1 MLSTMSRNTA
11 QPVRQPTPVLISL
24 PLAADDISAL
34 PAPIRKR
41 ITEGETEAPT
51 DWALLV
57 TGESELTGLVQDVIS
72 RLASMVAAGRRQL
85 TEDNVELLI
94 RSMLPHAPRSKV
106 GAQLEL
112 DNARLRAAY
121 LSEVPTRSGREVR
134 AASGLHP
141 KNASEPASR
150 WKRERRVFAVR
161 HGGRDL
167 FPAFQF
173 EDGCPRPVIKQI
185 LREIPPSTTAWQ
197 IAIWFA
203 SGNGWLD
210 GAEPRNRLDAPDEV
224 IEAARRLA
232 DATEG

>member
-1 MLSTMSRNTA
+1 MSRDKP
-11 QPVRQPTPVLISL
+11 QPVLRPAPALVSF

-34 PAPIRKR
+34 PSPLRKR
-41 ITEGETEAPT
+41 IADAETEPAG
-51 DWALLV
+51 WALLV
-57 TGESELTGLVQDVIS
+57 TGESELTGLVQDLVA
-72 RLASMVAAGRRQL
+72 RLASMVAADRRKL
-85 TEDNVELLI
+85 TEDNIELLV
-94 RSMLPHAPRSKV
+94 RSMLPHAPRSTV
-106 GAQLEL
+106 DAQLEL
-112 DNARLRAAY
+112 DNALLRTAY
-121 LSEVPTRSGREVR
+121 LEEVPTRSAHEVR
-134 AASGLHP
+134 AASGLDP
-141 KNASEPASR
+141 KNPSEPASR

-173 EDGCPRPVIKQI
+173 QDGYPRPVVKQV
-185 LREIPPSTTAWQ
+185 LHELPPSATGWQ

-224 IEAARRLA
+224 LEAARRLA

>member
-1 MLSTMSRNTA
+1 M
-11 QPVRQPTPVLISL
+11 
-24 PLAADDISAL
+24 
-34 PAPIRKR
+34 
-41 ITEGETEAPT
+41 
-51 DWALLV
+51 V
-57 TGESELTGLVQDVIS
+57 TGAYELTGLVQDMVF
-72 RLASMVAAGRRQL
+72 RLAPMVAAERRQL
-85 TEDNVELLI
+85 TEDNIELLM
-94 RSMLPHAPRSKV
+94 RSVLPHAPRSGV

-121 LSEVPTRSGREVR
+121 LQEVPARSGREVR

-141 KNASEPASR
+141 KNSSEPASR

-173 EDGCPRPVIKQI
+173 EDGYPRPVIKRI
-185 LREIPPSTTAWQ
+185 LHELPPTATCWQ
-197 IAIWFA
+197 TAIWFA

-224 IEAARRLA
+224 VEAARRLA
-232 DATEG
+232 GATEG

>member
-1 MLSTMSRNTA
+1 MSRDKA
-11 QPVRQPTPVLISL
+11 QSVLQPAPALVSF

-34 PAPIRKR
+34 PSRLRRR
-41 ITEGETEAPT
+41 IADAETEPA

-57 TGESELTGLVQDVIS
+57 TGESELTGLVQDVIA
-72 RLASMVAAGRRQL
+72 RLASMVAADQRKL
-85 TEDNVELLI
+85 TEDNIELLV
-94 RSMLPHAPRSKV
+94 RSMLPHAPRSTV
-106 GAQLEL
+106 DAQLEL

-121 LSEVPTRSGREVR
+121 LEEVPTRSAHDVR
-134 AASGLHP
+134 AASGLNP
-141 KNASEPASR
+141 KNPSEPASR

-173 EDGCPRPVIKQI
+173 EDGYPRPIVKQV
-185 LREIPPSTTAWQ
+185 LHELPPTASDWQ
-197 IAIWFA
+197 TAIWFA

-224 IEAARRLA
+224 LDAARRFA
-232 DATEG
+232 DTTEG

>member
-1 MLSTMSRNTA
+1 MSRDTA
-11 QPVRQPTPVLISL
+11 HPVLHPAPALVSL

-34 PAPIRKR
+34 PAPLRKR
-41 ITEGETEAPT
+41 IADAETEPA

-57 TGESELTGLVQDVIS
+57 TGESELTGLVQDVVA
-72 RLASMVAAGRRQL
+72 RLASMVAADRRKV
-85 TEDNVELLI
+85 TEDNIELLV
-94 RSMLPHAPRSKV
+94 RSMLPHAPHSRV
-106 GAQLEL
+106 DAQLEL

-121 LSEVPTRSGREVR
+121 LEEVPTRSAPEVR
-134 AASGLHP
+134 AASGLSP
-141 KNASEPASR
+141 KNPSEPASR

-173 EDGCPRPVIKQI
+173 DDGYPRPVIKQI
-185 LREIPPSTTAWQ
+185 LHELPPSATAWQ

-210 GAEPRNRLDAPDEV
+210 GAEPRHRLDAPDAV
-224 IEAARRLA
+224 LEAARRLA

>member
-1 MLSTMSRNTA
+1 M
-11 QPVRQPTPVLISL
+11 
-24 PLAADDISAL
+24 
-34 PAPIRKR
+34 
-41 ITEGETEAPT
+41 
-51 DWALLV
+51 V
-57 TGESELTGLVQDVIS
+57 TGESEFTGLVQDMIS
-72 RLASMVAAGRRQL
+72 RLASLVASDRRQL
-85 TEDNVELLI
+85 TEDNIELLI
-94 RSMLPHAPRSKV
+94 RSLLPHAPRSQL

-121 LSEVPTRSGREVR
+121 LQEVPTRSGREIR
-134 AASGLHP
+134 AASGLNP

-173 EDGCPRPVIKQI
+173 EDGYPRSVIKRV
-185 LREIPPSTTAWQ
+185 LHEFPPTATEWQ

-232 DATEG
+232 DPTEG

>member
-1 MLSTMSRNTA
+1 MP
-11 QPVRQPTPVLISL
+11 QPAPVLVSV

-34 PAPIRKR
+34 PPPLRER
-41 ITEGETEAPT
+41 IADSETEAPT

-57 TGESELTGLVQDVIS
+57 TGTPELTGLVQDVMA
-72 RLASMVAAGRRQL
+72 RLASLVAADRRQL
-85 TEDNVELLI
+85 TEDNIELLV

-106 GAQLEL
+106 DAQLEL

-121 LSEVPTRSGREVR
+121 LEEVPTQSGREVR
-134 AASGLHP
+134 AASSLNP
-141 KNASEPASR
+141 KNPSEPASR

-173 EDGCPRPVIKQI
+173 EDGYPRPVIKQI
-185 LREIPPSTTAWQ
+185 LHQFPPTLTDWQ

-232 DATEG
+232 DTTEG

>member
-1 MLSTMSRNTA
+1 MSRNTA
-11 QPVRQPTPVLISL
+11 QPVPHPAPVLVSL

-34 PAPIRKR
+34 PAPLRKR
-41 ITEGETEAPT
+41 IADAETEPT

-57 TGESELTGLVQDVIS
+57 TGESELTGLVQDVVA
-72 RLASMVAAGRRQL
+72 RLASMVAADRRKL
-85 TEDNVELLI
+85 TEDNIELLV
-94 RSMLPHAPRSKV
+94 RSMLPHAPRSRV
-106 GAQLEL
+106 DAQLEL

-121 LSEVPTRSGREVR
+121 LQEVPTRSAHEVR
-134 AASGLHP
+134 AASGLSP
-141 KNASEPASR
+141 KNPSEPASR

-173 EDGCPRPVIKQI
+173 DDGYPRPVIKQI
-185 LREIPPSTTAWQ
+185 LRELPPTATDWQ

-210 GAEPRNRLDAPDEV
+210 GAEPRHRLDAPDEV
-224 IEAARRLA
+224 LEAARRLA

>member
-1 MLSTMSRNTA
+1 MSRDRA
-11 QPVRQPTPVLISL
+11 QPVLQPAPALVSL

-34 PAPIRKR
+34 PAGLRRR
-41 ITEGETEAPT
+41 IADAETEPA

-72 RLASMVAAGRRQL
+72 RLASMVAADRRKL
-85 TEDNVELLI
+85 TEDNIELLV
-94 RSMLPHAPRSKV
+94 RSMLPHVPRRTV
-106 GAQLEL
+106 DAQLEL

-121 LSEVPTRSGREVR
+121 LEEVPTRSAHEVR
-134 AASGLHP
+134 AASGLNP
-141 KNASEPASR
+141 KNPSEPASR

-173 EDGCPRPVIKQI
+173 EDGYPRPVIKQV
-185 LREIPPSTTAWQ
+185 LHELPPTLTDWQ

-210 GAEPRNRLDAPDEV
+210 GAEPRHRLDAPDEV
-224 IEAARRLA
+224 LEAARRLA